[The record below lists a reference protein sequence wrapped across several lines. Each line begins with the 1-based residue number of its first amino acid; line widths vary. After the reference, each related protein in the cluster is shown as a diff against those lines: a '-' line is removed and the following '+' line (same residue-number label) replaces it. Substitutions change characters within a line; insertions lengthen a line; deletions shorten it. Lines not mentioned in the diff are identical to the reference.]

1 MGAQRWDAA
10 QYARNGRFVADL
22 AAPLVDVLAPRPG
35 ERILDLGCGDG
46 ALSAEIAAAGA
57 DVIGIDASADMV
69 EAARA
74 RSVDARC
81 GRGEALDAVG
91 DFDAVFSNAAL
102 HWMEDLDAVFAGV
115 ARALRPGGRFVAEM
129 GGAGNIAAVVAA
141 LDAAMRRRGLHV
153 RPPWTFPGPE
163 AVATLLT
170 QHRFRIEMLE
180 WFDRPTLIPG
190 DLSAWLETFA
200 GTYIAATPEAE
211 REGLIEEVR
220 ETLRPALHSD
230 TGWTLDYVRL
240 RFAARLVGGR
250 DSAPD
255 PKPPD
260 EKRP

>member
-1 MGAQRWDAA
+1 MAGQRWNAA

-22 AAPLVDVLAPRPG
+22 AAPLVDVLAPQPG

-46 ALSAEIAAAGA
+46 VLSAEIAAAGA
-57 DVIGIDASADMV
+57 DVIGIDASPEMV
-69 EAARA
+69 AAARG
-74 RSVDARC
+74 RRIDARC
-81 GRGEALDAVG
+81 GRGETLDAVG

-141 LDAAMRRRGLHV
+141 LDAAMRRHGLDV
-153 RPPWTFPGPE
+153 RLPWTFPEPE

-170 QHRFRIEMLE
+170 RHGFRIDILE
-180 WFDRPTLIPG
+180 KFDRPTPIPG
-190 DLSAWLETFA
+190 DLPAWLETFA
-200 GTYIAATPEAE
+200 GTYIAAVPAAE
-211 REGLIEEVR
+211 RRGLVEEVR
-220 ETLRPALHSD
+220 AALEPALHSS

-240 RFAARLVGGR
+240 RFAARLVSGR
-250 DSAPD
+250 DSSSD
-255 PKPPD
+255 RKPPD